1 MNDKNE
7 YKGIFYD
14 DNSERKYYEGGAHF
28 SYEALVNILK
38 NKKKQQIINENKAF
52 IQKKEIDKENV
63 LKQVQIVSRQKNFSM
78 KNIFSCDNQVKKKIK
93 KNNNNNANNDYNY
106 DFKIKKINFLRNNV
120 SKEKSLPKKKIKPKK
135 KNMKQSNSVI
145 QIGTSDK
152 HKLK

>member
-1 MNDKNE
+1 MNDKYE

-28 SYEALVNILK
+28 SYDALFNILK
-38 NKKKQQIINENKAF
+38 NIKKQQIINENKAF

-135 KNMKQSNSVI
+135 RI
-145 QIGTSDK
+145 
-152 HKLK
+152 